1 MQYGQNLFDDYTS
14 FSAEWLVIKMLEK
27 EDDTMVPEIETA
39 YYKLLNNFVILK
51 NIIAKI
57 DQDGKHR
64 KTYWKREV
72 KKALMWLL
80 R

>member
-1 MQYGQNLFDDYTS
+1 
-14 FSAEWLVIKMLEK
+14 
-27 EDDTMVPEIETA
+27 MVPEIETA

-72 KKALMWLL
+72 KKAFM
-80 R
+80 